1 MIRDVV
7 PDQQHV
13 YNMTNLNEIKNFHKK
28 LKPKLQTLF
37 WLTSNDSNNPKLTLN
52 NKIKA
57 FSKQMGKDSYI

>member
-13 YNMTNLNEIKNFHKK
+13 YNMTNLNEIENFHKK

-37 WLTSNDSNNPKLTLN
+37 
-52 NKIKA
+52 
-57 FSKQMGKDSYI
+57 

>member
-28 LKPKLQTLF
+28 LKPKLQNL
-37 WLTSNDSNNPKLTLN
+37 LVYK
-52 NKIKA
+52 KGII
-57 FSKQMGKDSYI
+57 FSQI